1 MNLKL
6 KHRLTAVLLAAA
18 MVFSMPAYAVPLG
31 DYDAE
36 NGDISIKLN
45 VEGVEGA
52 VVGVIPT
59 ADSRYVLSTKNRNAV
74 GEGYDSDGLYL
85 EKYDK
90 YLTEKQAS
98 YYVKSQSSRLVNYT
112 DIDPDTGKDVSYPV
126 LADAYGDVHVSDLLG
141 NGAIAKDEQGNIY
154 VAYQAISTREV
165 VPLSYIAQHRD
176 ELYPDCTCD
185 FCDVGNQGYKGVC
198 HRKIETEDGE
208 TEVVQN
214 TDCPVCNAERRCF
227 A

>member
-1 MNLKL
+1 MNFKL
-6 KHRLTAVLLAAA
+6 KHRLTAVLLVAA
-18 MVFSMPAYAVPLG
+18 MVFSMPAYAAPLG

-90 YLTEKQAS
+90 YG
-98 YYVKSQSSRLVNYT
+98 VK
-112 DIDPDTGKDVSYPV
+112 
-126 LADAYGDVHVSDLLG
+126 
-141 NGAIAKDEQGNIY
+141 
-154 VAYQAISTREV
+154 
-165 VPLSYIAQHRD
+165 
-176 ELYPDCTCD
+176 
-185 FCDVGNQGYKGVC
+185 
-198 HRKIETEDGE
+198 
-208 TEVVQN
+208 
-214 TDCPVCNAERRCF
+214 
-227 A
+227 